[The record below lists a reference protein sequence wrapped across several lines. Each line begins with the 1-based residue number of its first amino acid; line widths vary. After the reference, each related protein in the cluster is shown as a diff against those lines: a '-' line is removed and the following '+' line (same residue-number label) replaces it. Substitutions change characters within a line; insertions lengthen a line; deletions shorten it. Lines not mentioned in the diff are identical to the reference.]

1 MLKFFL
7 ECFIPFGFQTLH
19 MGFLRVVLSLILALV
34 VQTSSINITVS
45 VTAPTAATQV
55 APSLIGLSIEQDR
68 WTDWAGFDNENQF
81 FFNVLENLKDLSGEP
96 PYIRI
101 GGNSQDN
108 TNFNPSVIVRPRM
121 HRMNQ
126 SLILRE

>member
-1 MLKFFL
+1 MLKFFP
-7 ECFIPFGFQTLH
+7 ECFIPFSFQTLH
-19 MGFLRVVLSLILALV
+19 MGFLRVALSFILALV
-34 VQTSSINITVS
+34 AQTSSINISVS

-68 WTDWAGFDNENQF
+68 WTDWAGLNNKNQF

-108 TNFNPSVIVRPRM
+108 TNFDPSVLVRPQM

-126 SLILRE
+126 SLIRE